1 MLSRN
6 SNPSLS
12 NVLFGTNL
20 ANHIKNFSVGTLDL
34 WHRIIQST
42 FLRNQDPKNTK
53 KQIICESF
61 HLWDPKQV
69 SKASAIPLPSLFW
82 AQLRH
87 RWSTNKCHIL
97 DIQSMPAERHPN
109 KETRD
114 SSFIAFCK
122 DVSVK
127 WKVKLRLF
135 IQLAQNWKRCDTHT
149 HKQRHISSLISKL
162 ALQIQFLHR
171 LLTNWDMHAE
181 IIGLC
186 HQFAVAFPLMWRD
199 DPCQW
204 LAGWILGFIGL
215 RVARN
220 ATKHNELRKSD
231 QKDVKSAI
239 QGLSRGHPGRSAVCY
254 QWFSHLAR
262 PLVLCSPWN
271 NHNFLALAKQ
281 TKGAE
286 NLQHA
291 PEWLFVIKTRES
303 SYFQMTG
310 ASFL

>member
-1 MLSRN
+1 M
-6 SNPSLS
+6 
-12 NVLFGTNL
+12 
-20 ANHIKNFSVGTLDL
+20 AQNHWIDFSSKP
-34 WHRIIQST
+34 RPQK
-42 FLRNQDPKNTK
+42 QK

-149 HKQRHISSLISKL
+149 QTKTYLKSNIQTCFAKSNFYTDCWQIETCMQKLLAFATSS
-162 ALQIQFLHR
+162 R
-171 LLTNWDMHAE
+171 LLFRSCEGMILAN
-181 IIGLC
+181 GL
-186 HQFAVAFPLMWRD
+186 QD
-199 DPCQW
+199 
-204 LAGWILGFIGL
+204 GF
-215 RVARN
+215 
-220 ATKHNELRKSD
+220 
-231 QKDVKSAI
+231 
-239 QGLSRGHPGRSAVCY
+239 
-254 QWFSHLAR
+254 
-262 PLVLCSPWN
+262 LVS
-271 NHNFLALAKQ
+271 
-281 TKGAE
+281 
-286 NLQHA
+286 
-291 PEWLFVIKTRES
+291 
-303 SYFQMTG
+303 
-310 ASFL
+310 